1 MLFTYVPLEFA
12 IKVIFSRICDGNE
25 IQTNIKRSEMKE
37 LLLLLK
43 MNSPFTFNN
52 DIYHHCN
59 SVAMGCPLEPVCA
72 GVFWGE
78 LERTLLPKLIEY
90 MTQQKWHVD
99 DIMAAK
105 N

>member
-1 MLFTYVPLEFA
+1 
-12 IKVIFSRICDGNE
+12 
-25 IQTNIKRSEMKE
+25 
-37 LLLLLK
+37 

-90 MTQQKWHVD
+90 MTQQK
-99 DIMAAK
+99 
-105 N
+105 